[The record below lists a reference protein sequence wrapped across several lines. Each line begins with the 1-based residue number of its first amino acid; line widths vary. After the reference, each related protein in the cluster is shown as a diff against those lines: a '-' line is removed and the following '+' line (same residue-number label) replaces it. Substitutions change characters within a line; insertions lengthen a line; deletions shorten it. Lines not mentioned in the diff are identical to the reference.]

1 MQWIGRRKRNRPFR
15 DKTKSHNKVRHT
27 GRTFL
32 LSKFLFEQQRAE
44 SDGNGGNHTAD
55 HNRSHDAGRNGLTG
69 SPGKG
74 SSAEHIGRFID
85 RPAKVNRHH
94 AAQYKSQ
101 NHFAGRRHTGQYTRQ
116 PFVEH
121 SRRRVDDVR
130 HNNSHQQ
137 QSQHRIQQHRLGSF
151 QGLRQAGQHF
161 FKPIH
166 QIPGNKAGKQSAEE
180 PGAPV
185 HRQEAAY
192 HTGHQCRTLAD
203 THGDVTCQNRH
214 HHTEGKAANVF
225 QESCQ
230 RGTGTEVSRARIS
243 HIKQERQG
251 NEDAAANHE
260 RQHVGHTVHQ
270 MFIDLTA
277 YAFPLCRRG
286 SRFIRGRTLSAKD
299 RSFPLQNSIDQIFRF
314 FDSCGH
320 FYKQNFFP
328 GKPLHRNIL
337 VTGHDNS
344 CSSFNIS
351 RRQSVFHAAGSVG
364 LNFNIYPHSSG
375 FPLQGFCRHIGM
387 GNTGRTGRHSSHK
400 RFAGVCRC
408 PGSSC
413 CNTRCP
419 CTCSFGTLA
428 GSSCFFRSR
437 CSLFR
442 LRLFSFLFCFRFFLL
457 YLDFLRLINDME
469 IFFRRLGVHQRF
481 VELIVHQHPAAAI
494 RKNRN
499 AGSSS
504 RLS

>member
-1 MQWIGRRKRNRPFR
+1 M
-15 DKTKSHNKVRHT
+15 
-27 GRTFL
+27 
-32 LSKFLFEQQRAE
+32 
-44 SDGNGGNHTAD
+44 
-55 HNRSHDAGRNGLTG
+55 
-69 SPGKG
+69 
-74 SSAEHIGRFID
+74 
-85 RPAKVNRHH
+85 
-94 AAQYKSQ
+94 
-101 NHFAGRRHTGQYTRQ
+101 
-116 PFVEH
+116 
-121 SRRRVDDVR
+121 
-130 HNNSHQQ
+130 
-137 QSQHRIQQHRLGSF
+137 
-151 QGLRQAGQHF
+151 
-161 FKPIH
+161 
-166 QIPGNKAGKQSAEE
+166 
-180 PGAPV
+180 
-185 HRQEAAY
+185 
-192 HTGHQCRTLAD
+192 
-203 THGDVTCQNRH
+203 
-214 HHTEGKAANVF
+214 
-225 QESCQ
+225 
-230 RGTGTEVSRARIS
+230 
-243 HIKQERQG
+243 
-251 NEDAAANHE
+251 
-260 RQHVGHTVHQ
+260 GHTVHQ

-419 CTCSFGTLA
+419 CTCSSGTLA

-481 VELIVHQHPAAAI
+481 VELIVHQHPAQPAQYFQMNI
-494 RKNRN
+494 F
-499 AGSSS
+499 SSS
-504 RLS
+504 GGRNQEKQECRFFIQAFVVHPGPHNHAGQPGSFHRFRLCMRDSNPFPDTGAAFRLPGQHSFFVQSLISQISASLHQVHQSLHCRRLVSNYSIQINALRF